1 MSHDKRKQQL
11 IEFIEGTVVKG
22 NCTTKIKTDTGLF
35 SEHVLN
41 SMNIL
46 DLIGYV
52 RKTTGKEL
60 SEDDLVM
67 SKWSSV
73 DTICE
78 NFL

>member
-1 MSHDKRKQQL
+1 MPHDNHKQQL
-11 IEFIEGTVVKG
+11 IDFIMS
-22 NCTTKIKTDTGLF
+22 KIVGEKSTAKINPDTGLF

-52 RKTTGKEL
+52 KKTTGKEL

-73 DTICE
+73 DTICQ

>member
-1 MSHDKRKQQL
+1 MSRDDSRQQL
-11 IEFIEGTVVKG
+11 IDFIEKSVSGKKNTL
-22 NCTTKIKTDTGLF
+22 KIKPDTGLF
-35 SEHVLN
+35 SEHVLD

-52 RKTTGKEL
+52 KKTTGKEL

-73 DTICE
+73 DAICQ

>member
-1 MSHDKRKQQL
+1 MSQDKRKQEL
-11 IEFIEGTVVKG
+11 IDFIESNMMKG
-22 NCTTKIKTDTGLF
+22 STTQKISADTGLF

-52 RKTTGKEL
+52 RKATGKKL
-60 SEDDLVM
+60 TEDDLIM

-73 DTICE
+73 DSICE